1 MAAPSS
7 PSCIPIFILILLFLV
22 ASSSPTNGNSNDTDL
37 AALLAFKAQ
46 LADPLGILADNWTT
60 GMSFCHW
67 VGVSCSRRRRVTTL
81 SLAGMPLIGSMA
93 SQVGNLSFL
102 SVLNLTNTNLTGS
115 IPTELGRLHRLRYLG
130 LRGNRLSNVL
140 PISLGNLTRLDT
152 LDLALNQI
160 SGHIPPEMLLGM
172 PNLRK
177 ISLYGNDLSGQM
189 PSDLFNNTPS
199 LTKIIFGNN
208 KLSGLIPHS
217 IASLSMLEYLNLEM
231 NELSGPVLEAMFNM
245 SRVQFMYIGSNTLS
259 GTVPSNQSTSLPML
273 QEFNLG
279 DNHFSGQFPTGLAS
293 CQYLQVLSLSGN
305 YFVDVVPTWL
315 SKLSHL
321 KKLFLGFNNLIG
333 SIPASLSNL
342 TSLNTLELAY
352 GNLTGE
358 IPPELGLMS
367 ELSHMYLGTN
377 QLTGKNNLIGGVPAA
392 ISNISSL
399 ERLSILHNLLT
410 GPIPESIATMK
421 KLTWLDISSNAILG
435 PIPTQ
440 MGTLGNLER
449 LFLQENS
456 LSGSIPSSIGNLSL
470 LEAIDLSKNQLSS
483 IVPASLFNL
492 DKIVNLDISHNSIVG
507 ALPIE
512 GSGLRQTNR
521 LDLSSNFLKGS
532 IPISFGQFNMLT
544 YLNLSHNSF
553 KGSIAGG
560 LKELKSLESLDLSSN
575 NLSGTIPMFFANF
588 SHLTT
593 LNLSFNSL
601 EGQIPEGGV
610 FSNITLQSLIG
621 NIGLCGDPRLH
632 LTPCL
637 ERHRS
642 SNRKLLKFLL
652 PTLTLAFAA
661 IAFCIYRWIGNKF
674 KKGEPKAYA
683 DPINAIGYGRVSY
696 YELIRATNNFSEDNI
711 LGSGSFGKVFR
722 GQMSSGLVVA
732 IKVLDMQ
739 LEQAVQSF
747 DVECRVLRMVR
758 HRNLIKILNTCSN
771 LDFRAL
777 VLEYMPNGSLET
789 LLHRTQ
795 STRNLGFLKRLS
807 IMLDI
812 SMAMKYLHHE
822 NYELILHCDLKPSNV
837 LFDDEMTAHVADFGI
852 AWLLTNDNSMVCR
865 SVPGTVGYMAPE
877 YGSLGKASRKSD
889 VFSYGIMLLEVF
901 TGRRPT
907 DALFGAQLTL
917 RQWVHR
923 AFPTELAQV
932 VDGKLLH
939 GSSLSTGSLDNGFL
953 ASVLEVGLL
962 CSNDSPNER
971 MTMCDVVV
979 TLTKIKDEYTKQPAT
994 TSHSTTR

>member
-377 QLTGKNNLIGGVPAA
+377 QLTGKIPASLGNLSKLSYLALQYNQMSGQVP
-392 ISNISSL
+392 
-399 ERLSILHNLLT
+399 T
-410 GPIPESIATMK
+410 
-421 KLTWLDISSNAILG
+421 
-435 PIPTQ
+435 
-440 MGTLGNLER
+440 TLGNNEALYWLDLRVNNLE
-449 LFLQENS
+449 
-456 LSGSIPSSIGNLSL
+456 GNLDFLSAL
-470 LEAIDLSKNQLSS
+470 SKCRHLQILGLEANYFTGVLPS
-483 IVPASLFNL
+483 
-492 DKIVNLDISHNSIVG
+492 
-507 ALPIE
+507 LPIE